1 MPSIRII
8 AAVGVFVAATAL
20 AMAQD
25 WPARP
30 VTMVVPFAAG
40 GEADVLGRLVA
51 QSVSEVLGK
60 PVVVENVAGAGGTTG
75 ALRVAKSAADGYQF
89 MFAGRGQFVIQ
100 SVSKNPPY
108 AAIDFAPVAL
118 VAETPILLIA
128 RHDLPAGNL
137 AQFRTYAGVNQAKM
151 QYGSPGAGST
161 PHLACVLLN
170 AAIGIDVTHVPYRA
184 GGLAMQD
191 LLAGRIDYQC
201 TSAAT
206 AVPQIESKKVNAIA
220 ILTKSRSPILPA
232 LASAHE
238 QGLADFDAGVW
249 YGLFFPKGTPAPIVQ
264 KLHDVTLT
272 AMQASLLQER
282 MKEISATVVT
292 PERRSPEYLQG
303 FVTSEIGKWSAAV
316 KAAGVTAD

>member
-1 MPSIRII
+1 
-8 AAVGVFVAATAL
+8 
-20 AMAQD
+20 
-25 WPARP
+25 
-30 VTMVVPFAAG
+30 
-40 GEADVLGRLVA
+40 
-51 QSVSEVLGK
+51 
-60 PVVVENVAGAGGTTG
+60 
-75 ALRVAKSAADGYQF
+75 
-89 MFAGRGQFVIQ
+89 
-100 SVSKNPPY
+100 
-108 AAIDFAPVAL
+108 
-118 VAETPILLIA
+118 
-128 RHDLPAGNL
+128 
-137 AQFRTYAGVNQAKM
+137 
-151 QYGSPGAGST
+151 
-161 PHLACVLLN
+161 
-170 AAIGIDVTHVPYRA
+170 
-184 GGLAMQD
+184 MQD

-206 AVPQIESKKVNAIA
+206 AMPQIESKKVNAIA

-272 AMQASLLQER
+272 AMQTSLLQER

-303 FVTSEIGKWSAAV
+303 FVTSEIGKWSAPI